1 MKSSFIYT
9 AAFVLVFTFAA
20 SFSVKAQNTKDQPTT
35 AAQSQKLQTIKLKVS
50 GITCAG
56 DCKDIQ
62 KVVAN
67 LNGVASCKQV
77 GKPTATSVFEVTFNP
92 AVVTEK
98 EIRSKVEDTP
108 GCENPTDR
116 PYKVKQG

>member
-1 MKSSFIYT
+1 MNAKYFK
-9 AAFVLVFTFAA
+9 ALFVATTIFFAA
-20 SFSVKAQNTKDQPTT
+20 SASAQTTKTQPQTV
-35 AAQSQKLQTIKLKVS
+35 AQTQKLQTIKLKVG

-62 KVVAN
+62 KEVSKM
-67 LNGVASCKQV
+67 NGVTACKLV
-77 GKPTATSVFEVTFNP
+77 GKPTATSTFEVTFDP
-92 AVVTEK
+92 AVVSEK

-108 GCENPTDR
+108 GCDDPKER